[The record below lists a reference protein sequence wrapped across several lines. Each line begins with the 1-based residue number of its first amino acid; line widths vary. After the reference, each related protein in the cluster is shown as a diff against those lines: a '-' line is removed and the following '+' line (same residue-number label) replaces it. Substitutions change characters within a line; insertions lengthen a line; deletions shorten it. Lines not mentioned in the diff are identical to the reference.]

1 MLDIISRQLTKE
13 DDKCDLASLST
24 GPKVPIVEEGTM

>member
-13 DDKCDLASLST
+13 DEKCHLTNVST
-24 GPKVPIVEEGTM
+24 WPKVPIGEEGTI